1 MHVPIDSTAIP
12 GSSSV
17 TTAIFVTVIFVVA
30 LITFGAGMLTGGV
43 CVHCCYAA
51 MARETR
57 AEQDTNLHPLSL
69 RAVTVE
75 ESTEQNVVNVVY
87 EDLLPSTMYEDIPPP
102 DHPQPAGPF
111 ALTQNAAYEKPTNI
125 NT

>member
-1 MHVPIDSTAIP
+1 
-12 GSSSV
+12 
-17 TTAIFVTVIFVVA
+17 
-30 LITFGAGMLTGGV
+30 MLTGGV

-51 MARETR
+51 KARETR
-57 AEQDTNLHPLSL
+57 AEQDTAVANLHPLTL
-69 RAVTVE
+69 TAATAVTEE

-87 EDLLPSTMYEDIPPP
+87 EDLLPSTMYEDIPPLAI
-102 DHPQPAGPF
+102 DNDQQPAGPF

>member
-1 MHVPIDSTAIP
+1 M
-12 GSSSV
+12 
-17 TTAIFVTVIFVVA
+17 TTAIFVTVIFGVA
-30 LITFGAGMLTGGV
+30 LITFGAGLLTGGV

-51 MARETR
+51 KAKKTR
-57 AEQDTNLHPLSL
+57 AEQDTAVANLTLTASTV
-69 RAVTVE
+69 VTVE

-111 ALTQNAAYEKPTNI
+111 ALTQNAAYERPTNI

>member
-1 MHVPIDSTAIP
+1 M
-12 GSSSV
+12 
-17 TTAIFVTVIFVVA
+17 TTAIFVMVIFGVA
-30 LITFGAGMLTGGV
+30 LVTFGAGMLTGGV
-43 CVHCCYAA
+43 CVHCRYAA
-51 MARETR
+51 KARETR
-57 AEQDTNLHPLSL
+57 AAEQDTAVANLHPLTL
-69 RAVTVE
+69 TAGTAVTVE

-111 ALTQNAAYEKPTNI
+111 ALTQNAAYERPTNI